1 MFVCVDCHLIELQKY
16 NLFVRNVRSGFIFCT
31 FGWRVNELTRKFP
44 LRVVLKILF
53 LESCYSE
60 MWFVRYRKC
69 LFESLFGHIARYAPS
84 QTFKNTLPIAHK
96 SLFQNY

>member
-53 LESCYSE
+53 LEFCYSDSAQIPISE
-60 MWFVRYRKC
+60 LLEPPLKTCPLTC
-69 LFESLFGHIARYAPS
+69 LLVNSL
-84 QTFKNTLPIAHK
+84 TKKNEGGSK
-96 SLFQNY
+96 

>member
-16 NLFVRNVRSGFIFCT
+16 NLFVRNVRSRFIFCT

-53 LESCYSE
+53 LEFCYSE
-60 MWFVRYRKC
+60 M
-69 LFESLFGHIARYAPS
+69 
-84 QTFKNTLPIAHK
+84 
-96 SLFQNY
+96 